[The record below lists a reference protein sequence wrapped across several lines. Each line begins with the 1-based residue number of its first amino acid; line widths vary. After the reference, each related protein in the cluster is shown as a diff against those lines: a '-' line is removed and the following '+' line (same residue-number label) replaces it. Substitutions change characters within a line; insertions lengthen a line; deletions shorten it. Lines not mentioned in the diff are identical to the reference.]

1 MTLNREKH
9 RVKTALMLVLFSLIG
24 GLLFENSLSNP
35 FQYDDF
41 HSIQYNPHIRS
52 LDLMERFS
60 LDPHTFSSQPNGYM
74 FRPLTSI
81 SLALNYALH
90 GQEVWG
96 YRVTNLVLHI
106 LCSFGLFLLLRK
118 LGSEVLGIA
127 TGLVFLVHPLHSEP
141 INYLSSRS
149 DLLVSLCYLSAT
161 TLLVGVSLRS
171 LILGNLVFATG
182 LLCKS
187 VAITIPVATF
197 AWESSRFGVSKTV
210 RSIGIAWNKY
220 WTLTLLSF
228 LYLAVIW
235 SNRYVQSS
243 IDKMP
248 RAIDVQLLTQI
259 KAVVYYAWMSV
270 VPIKLNIEHQFFESG
285 RKLGP
290 VVLYSSLFLGSSVFC
305 IVKAKDRYLRFGLVW
320 FLITLLPASIVPLN
334 ILVSERRV
342 YLSSAGLILISAW
355 AWYQFFRAKPTSAIV
370 IGGFMCAVFSL
381 LTIDRNEV
389 WNDEVSIWK
398 DSVSKSPLMPRSRLN
413 LAIAY
418 HKRGES
424 GNALTELKAGLQLRQ
439 DFAEGWVLKGNIL
452 SEQAKIQEAE
462 AAYRTALKHNSQ
474 LPGVYHNIGN
484 LLMGTGQVKKGGAL
498 FARALEIDPHFVKAR
513 NNLGQAFEAQGDRDA
528 AFAQYELA
536 VADSLYWPKPQDPE
550 LGGAWLNLA
559 RMLEAQAESD
569 RAHAAFERAAALLGG
584 EAEYEKFVQQ
594 ARAGAARTATQ

>member
-1 MTLNREKH
+1 M
-9 RVKTALMLVLFSLIG
+9 
-24 GLLFENSLSNP
+24 
-35 FQYDDF
+35 
-41 HSIQYNPHIRS
+41 
-52 LDLMERFS
+52 

-118 LGSEVLGIA
+118 MGSEVLGIA

-161 TLLVGVSLRS
+161 TLLLGVSVRS
-171 LILGNLVFATG
+171 LILGHFIFVTG
-182 LLCKS
+182 LLSKS
-187 VAITIPVATF
+187 VAITIPLATF
-197 AWESSRFGVSKTV
+197 AWESSRFGVSKTA
-210 RSIGIAWNKY
+210 RAIGVEWNKY
-220 WTLTLLSF
+220 WTLTLLSL
-228 LYLAVIW
+228 LYVVVIW

-248 RAIDVQLLTQI
+248 RAIDIQLLTQL
-259 KAVVYYAWMSV
+259 KALVYYVWMSV
-270 VPIKLNIEHQFFESG
+270 VPINLNIEYQFVESG
-285 RKLGP
+285 RQLGP
-290 VVLYSSLFLGSSVFC
+290 VVVLSALFLGSSVLF
-305 IVKAKDRYLRFGLVW
+305 ILKVGDRYLRFGIGW

-342 YLSSAGLILISAW
+342 YLSSAGILLISVW
-355 AWYQFFRAKPTSAIV
+355 AWYQLFRVKPTSAMV
-370 IGGFMCAVFSL
+370 IGGILCVLFSL
-381 LTIDRNEV
+381 LSIGRNEV
-389 WNDEVSIWK
+389 WSDEVTIWK

-424 GNALTELKAGLQLRQ
+424 AKALAELEAGLQLRQ

-462 AAYRTALKHNSQ
+462 AAYRTALTYNSQ

-484 LLMGTGQVKKGGAL
+484 LFMGTGQAEKAGAQ
-498 FARALEIDPHFVKAR
+498 FARALEIDPRFVKAR
-513 NNLGQAFEAQGDRDA
+513 NNLGQAYEAQGDRDA
-528 AFAQYELA
+528 ALAQYELA
-536 VADSLYWPKPQDPE
+536 VADSLYWPQPQDPE

-559 RMLEAQAESD
+559 RMFEGNGESD
-569 RAHAAFERAAALLGG
+569 RAHAAFGRAVNLLGK
-584 EAEYEKFVQQ
+584 EAEYGKFVQQ
-594 ARAGAARTATQ
+594 ARAGEARTAKQ

>member
-1 MTLNREKH
+1 MSSRA
-9 RVKTALMLVLFSLIG
+9 VFVVYAVIGSALYL
-24 GLLFENSLSNP
+24 NSLDNP

-52 LDLMERFS
+52 LDQMERFV

-90 GQEVWG
+90 GQEVRG

-106 LCSFGLFLLLRK
+106 LCAFGLFLLVRK
-118 LGSEVLGIA
+118 VGSEALGIA

-161 TLLVGVSLRS
+161 TLLVGVGARS
-171 LILGNLVFATG
+171 QILGHLIFATG
-182 LLCKS
+182 LLSKS
-187 VAITIPVATF
+187 VAITIPLVTF
-197 AWESSRFGVSKTV
+197 AWESGRFGVLRIA

-220 WTLTLLSF
+220 WTLTLLSL
-228 LYLAVIW
+228 LYVVVIW

-248 RAIDVQLLTQI
+248 RAIDIQLLTQI
-259 KAVVYYAWMSV
+259 KALVYYLWMAV
-270 VPIKLNIEHQFFESG
+270 VPIKLNIEHQFFES
-285 RKLGP
+285 RQLAT
-290 VVLYSSLFLGSSVFC
+290 VVLFSALFLVSWALFM
-305 IVKAKDRYLRFGLVW
+305 VKVKDRYLRFGVGW

-342 YLSSAGLILISAW
+342 YLSSAGIFLISAW
-355 AWYQFFRAKPTSAIV
+355 AWHQFFRVKPTFAVV
-370 IGGFMCAVFSL
+370 IGGSICALFSL
-381 LTIDRNEV
+381 LCIDRNEV
-389 WNDEVSIWK
+389 WSDEVTLWK

-424 GNALTELKAGLQLRQ
+424 ANALTELKAGLQLRQ

-452 SEQAKIQEAE
+452 REQGKIYEAE

-484 LLMGTGQVKKGGAL
+484 LFMGTGQAEKAGAL
-498 FARALEIDPHFVKAR
+498 FEKALQIDPRFVKAR
-513 NNLGQAFEAQGDRDA
+513 NNLGQAYEAQGDRDG
-528 AFAQYELA
+528 AFEQYELA

-559 RMLEAQAESD
+559 RMFEGNGEFD
-569 RAHAAFERAAALLGG
+569 RAHAAFGRAATLLGG
-584 EAEYEKFVQQ
+584 EVEYGKFVLQ
-594 ARAGAARTATQ
+594 AHAGAARTAKQ